1 MENNSA
7 HKRLSIQKSKYMF
20 LQQALERSG
29 FSSNQDLGQDELR
42 LFLNN
47 SSSSGY
53 FDSILCNKLFKFI
66 NINENESSTIS
77 IPEFIKGF
85 LIFESDI
92 KRKGEIYRIKLIKEQ
107 EIYNNILNQCLIY
120 KNEKLNKEG
129 FCENAKIYGEITD
142 IDIKQKLKG
151 INEIVIIVIFNNERE
166 ELHFKLG
173 DNSGNYKKS
182 FEFRPTSRKD
192 YFEFIMK
199 GVNDKNNEFNI
210 GNKIFSL
217 NDIESHE
224 KYLVTITIPEIDNP
238 EKIAAHINL
247 SIVLYMSYHHYF
259 ETLRKKEEN
268 KMHKYKLL
276 MTKSFEYL
284 EYIKD
289 IYDNISRND
298 YDGANTERV
307 VRKIPLRYNFH
318 RRSIRFN
325 SPVIEDR
332 KISYNIY
339 KSSYNNSIINK
350 NIRHYSPMMQ
360 RRENLNINEIQ
371 NFNNIKRIQ
380 NEYSPPPKT
389 ERSYHNISNYL
400 NEININKET
409 TQTKENTNYINHH
422 VKSQSN
428 IEHILHNQIPE
439 PNFYKNIQTS
449 YKKTVQ
455 KIPLTQ
461 YNETKQINY
470 QTHLNQGNMNNE
482 LKEIKQE
489 TVQNNINSSN
499 NEQNIKQI
507 KEYNI
512 NNLSNSTNATKNIT
526 TTTKIVQSQNQKQ
539 AEISEEKN
547 TNENQ
552 NNHITEV
559 QRASVHQIIG
569 EISKQKTI
577 TTETKI
583 LKPVIKN
590 VINMKHLLKNA
601 IVTQIVRKELV
612 EERTL
617 PIQYLPE
624 KVNELIYTN
633 KIITLPLINAEKKVV
648 YKSFGPTMYNFKEN
662 DVEKKVINNI
672 NNISL
677 GNIIV
682 NNNNT
687 KVINLNNNSNILMP
701 KSEVNYNKNISK
713 EFVPNNNGNLRQDD
727 LNSNMYIENHVN
739 KNENKELLKN
749 SQGFYSSIQTIK
761 IPINKSQVN
770 HYKFKY

>member
-1 MENNSA
+1 
-7 HKRLSIQKSKYMF
+7 
-20 LQQALERSG
+20 
-29 FSSNQDLGQDELR
+29 
-42 LFLNN
+42 
-47 SSSSGY
+47 
-53 FDSILCNKLFKFI
+53 
-66 NINENESSTIS
+66 
-77 IPEFIKGF
+77 
-85 LIFESDI
+85 
-92 KRKGEIYRIKLIKEQ
+92 
-107 EIYNNILNQCLIY
+107 
-120 KNEKLNKEG
+120 
-129 FCENAKIYGEITD
+129 
-142 IDIKQKLKG
+142 
-151 INEIVIIVIFNNERE
+151 
-166 ELHFKLG
+166 
-173 DNSGNYKKS
+173 
-182 FEFRPTSRKD
+182 
-192 YFEFIMK
+192 
-199 GVNDKNNEFNI
+199 
-210 GNKIFSL
+210 
-217 NDIESHE
+217 
-224 KYLVTITIPEIDNP
+224 
-238 EKIAAHINL
+238 
-247 SIVLYMSYHHYF
+247 
-259 ETLRKKEEN
+259 
-268 KMHKYKLL
+268 
-276 MTKSFEYL
+276 
-284 EYIKD
+284 
-289 IYDNISRND
+289 
-298 YDGANTERV
+298 
-307 VRKIPLRYNFH
+307 
-318 RRSIRFN
+318 
-325 SPVIEDR
+325 
-332 KISYNIY
+332 
-339 KSSYNNSIINK
+339 
-350 NIRHYSPMMQ
+350 
-360 RRENLNINEIQ
+360 
-371 NFNNIKRIQ
+371 
-380 NEYSPPPKT
+380 
-389 ERSYHNISNYL
+389 
-400 NEININKET
+400 
-409 TQTKENTNYINHH
+409 
-422 VKSQSN
+422 
-428 IEHILHNQIPE
+428 
-439 PNFYKNIQTS
+439 
-449 YKKTVQ
+449 
-455 KIPLTQ
+455 
-461 YNETKQINY
+461 
-470 QTHLNQGNMNNE
+470 MNNK

-489 TVQNNINSSN
+489 TIQNNISSSN

-512 NNLSNSTNATKNIT
+512 NNLSNTTNTTKNIT
-526 TTTKIVQSQNQKQ
+526 TTTKIVKSQNQKQ

-569 EISKQKTI
+569 QISKQKTI
-577 TTETKI
+577 TTETKV

-612 EERTL
+612 EERRTL

>member
-1 MENNSA
+1 
-7 HKRLSIQKSKYMF
+7 
-20 LQQALERSG
+20 
-29 FSSNQDLGQDELR
+29 
-42 LFLNN
+42 
-47 SSSSGY
+47 
-53 FDSILCNKLFKFI
+53 
-66 NINENESSTIS
+66 
-77 IPEFIKGF
+77 
-85 LIFESDI
+85 
-92 KRKGEIYRIKLIKEQ
+92 
-107 EIYNNILNQCLIY
+107 
-120 KNEKLNKEG
+120 
-129 FCENAKIYGEITD
+129 
-142 IDIKQKLKG
+142 
-151 INEIVIIVIFNNERE
+151 
-166 ELHFKLG
+166 
-173 DNSGNYKKS
+173 
-182 FEFRPTSRKD
+182 
-192 YFEFIMK
+192 
-199 GVNDKNNEFNI
+199 
-210 GNKIFSL
+210 
-217 NDIESHE
+217 
-224 KYLVTITIPEIDNP
+224 
-238 EKIAAHINL
+238 
-247 SIVLYMSYHHYF
+247 
-259 ETLRKKEEN
+259 
-268 KMHKYKLL
+268 
-276 MTKSFEYL
+276 
-284 EYIKD
+284 
-289 IYDNISRND
+289 
-298 YDGANTERV
+298 
-307 VRKIPLRYNFH
+307 
-318 RRSIRFN
+318 
-325 SPVIEDR
+325 
-332 KISYNIY
+332 
-339 KSSYNNSIINK
+339 
-350 NIRHYSPMMQ
+350 MMQ

-371 NFNNIKRIQ
+371 NLNNIKRIQ

-409 TQTKENTNYINHH
+409 TQTKENTYYINHH
-422 VKSQSN
+422 NKSQSN

-455 KIPLTQ
+455 KIPITQ

-470 QTHLNQGNMNNE
+470 QAYLNQGNMNNK

-489 TVQNNINSSN
+489 TIQNNISSSN

-512 NNLSNSTNATKNIT
+512 NNLSNTTNTNKNIT
-526 TTTKIVQSQNQKQ
+526 TTTKIVKSQNQKQ

-687 KVINLNNNSNILMP
+687 KIINLNNNSNILMP
-701 KSEVNYNKNISK
+701 KS
-713 EFVPNNNGNLRQDD
+713 
-727 LNSNMYIENHVN
+727 
-739 KNENKELLKN
+739 
-749 SQGFYSSIQTIK
+749 
-761 IPINKSQVN
+761 
-770 HYKFKY
+770 

>member
-1 MENNSA
+1 MENNNKN
-7 HKRLSIQKSKYMF
+7 KRLSIQKSKYNM
-20 LQQALERSG
+20 LQHTLKRSG
-29 FSSNQDLGQDELR
+29 FSSNQNLDQDELR

-85 LIFESDI
+85 LIFENDI

-107 EIYNNILNQCLIY
+107 EIYKNILNQCLIY
-120 KNEKLNKEG
+120 KKEKLNEEG

-151 INEIVIIVIFNNERE
+151 INEIVIKVIFNNEIE

-173 DNSGNYKKS
+173 DNSDNYKKS

-199 GVNDKNNEFNI
+199 GIDDKNKEFNI

-217 NDIESHE
+217 NDIESLE
-224 KYLVTITIPEIDNP
+224 KYLVTITIPELDNP
-238 EKIAAHINL
+238 DKIAVYINL
-247 SIVLYMSYHHYF
+247 SIVLYMSYHNYF
-259 ETLRKKEEN
+259 EKLRKKEES
-268 KMHKYKLL
+268 KMHKFKLL
-276 MTKSFEYL
+276 MTKSYEYL

-289 IYDNISRND
+289 IYENISRNN

-307 VRKIPLRYNFH
+307 VRKIPMKYNFY
-318 RRSIRFN
+318 RKSIRFN
-325 SPVIEDR
+325 SPVMENR

-339 KSSYNNSIINK
+339 KSSYNNSIIDK
-350 NIRHYSPMMQ
+350 NIRHYSPIVQ
-360 RRENLNINEIQ
+360 RRENLNINEIK

-380 NEYSPPPKT
+380 KEYSPPPKT
-389 ERSYHNISNYL
+389 ERSHHNISNYL
-400 NEININKET
+400 NEININKESK
-409 TQTKENTNYINHH
+409 QTKENTNYINHH
-422 VKSQSN
+422 IKSQSN
-428 IEHILHNQIPE
+428 IEHILHNRVPE
-439 PNFYKNIQTS
+439 PKIYKNIQTS

-455 KIPLTQ
+455 NMPVPQ
-461 YNETKQINY
+461 NNETKQINY
-470 QTHLNQGNMNNE
+470 QTYLNQGNKNNK

-489 TVQNNINSSN
+489 TMKNNINISN
-499 NEQNIKQI
+499 NEQKIKQI
-507 KEYNI
+507 KRINI
-512 NNLSNSTNATKNIT
+512 NNLSNTTNTTKNIT
-526 TTTKIVQSQNQKQ
+526 TTTKIIKSQNQKQ
-539 AEISEEKN
+539 AEIIEDNN

-559 QRASVHQIIG
+559 QRASVHQTVG

-590 VINMKHLLKNA
+590 VINMKDLFKEA

-617 PIQYLPE
+617 PIQYLPK
-624 KVNELIYTN
+624 KVNECIYIN
-633 KIITLPLINAEKKVV
+633 KIITLPVINAEKKDI
-648 YKSFGPTMYNFKEN
+648 YKSYGPTMHESKEN

-687 KVINLNNNSNILMP
+687 KVINLNNNSNILIQP
-701 KSEVNYNKNISK
+701 NEVNYKKNLSK
-713 EFVPNNNGNLRQDD
+713 EINLNNNGNFKKDD
-727 LNSNMYIENHVN
+727 LNNNMYIANHVN

-749 SQGFYSSIQTIK
+749 SQGFNSIVHTIK

-770 HYKFKY
+770 HYKFKI